1 MAKIERMVGA
11 LADGLAVAGLS
22 LLLLLATFTL
32 LDGVLRAF
40 ANYPLDFVRETGDM
54 IAAVCGACCLPI
66 ALWRESNIVLK
77 VFGKLCSPAV
87 TRLLDL
93 FAAVIVEA
101 VMIGMG
107 WQFYLLGVK
116 TGRAGEVTWLYNLP
130 KAPFWFAVDAILW
143 VAVVVQAVVLI
154 FLFLGVSRDAH
165 SETVA

>member
-11 LADGLAVAGLS
+11 LANGLAVTGLS

-77 VFGKLCSPAV
+77 MLGNLLSPTAARV
-87 TRLLDL
+87 LDL

-101 VMIGMG
+101 AMIGMA
-107 WQFYLLGVK
+107 WQFYLLGIK
-116 TGRAGEVTWLYNLP
+116 TSRAGEVTWLYNLP
-130 KAPFWFAVDAILW
+130 KAPFWFVVDAILW
-143 VAVVVQAVVLI
+143 VAVAVQAVVLVC
-154 FLFLGVSRDAH
+154 LLLGIRREAH
-165 SETVA
+165 SETAA

>member
-1 MAKIERMVGA
+1 MAKFERVVGA
-11 LADGLAVAGLS
+11 LANGLAVGGLS
-22 LLLLLATFTL
+22 LLMILATFTL

-54 IAAVCGACCLPI
+54 IAAICGACCLPI
-66 ALWRESNIVLK
+66 ALMRESNIVLK
-77 VFGKLCSPAV
+77 VFGKLASATV
-87 TRLLDL
+87 ARVLDL

-116 TGRAGEVTWLYNLP
+116 TAHAGEVTWLYNLP
-130 KAPFWFAVDAILW
+130 KAPFWFVVDGILW
-143 VAVVVQAVVLI
+143 VAVAVQTYVLVC
-154 FLFLGVSRDAH
+154 LLLGVRRNVH

>member
-1 MAKIERMVGA
+1 MVTIERMVGA
-11 LADGLAVAGLS
+11 LTNGLAVTGLS

-66 ALWRESNIVLK
+66 ALWRESNIVLR
-77 VFGKLCSPAV
+77 VLGQMFSPGV

-116 TGRAGEVTWLYNLP
+116 TSRAGEVTWLYNLP
-130 KAPFWFAVDAILW
+130 KAPFWFVVDAILW
-143 VAVVVQAVVLI
+143 VAVAVQAVVLVCLI
-154 FLFLGVSRDAH
+154 LGIPRETH
-165 SETVA
+165 SEPVA